1 MRVDYIDNID
11 CLIGMKEI
19 PNESIDCVVT
29 DCPYLLVGG
38 GLFGGC
44 VSNKKWA
51 LPAEWHN
58 E

>member
-38 GLFGGC
+38 AVRR
-44 VSNKKWA
+44 VSIEQKMGTLNQVA
-51 LPAEWHN
+51 
-58 E
+58 

>member
-38 GLFGGC
+38 AVRKENTAQRMGILNP
-44 VSNKKWA
+44 VV
-51 LPAEWHN
+51 
-58 E
+58 